1 MEKDRKELAVKALSF
16 ILWIMVYEL
25 ISKVVGKSL
34 LVPSVKEIISAFIHL
49 CAEPMFRNTVFFS
62 VLRIF
67 TGFFAAAV
75 FGVITAYCSYFYKIF
90 YYFIYPVVSIIRAVP
105 VASFIILT
113 LLWIKSGYVPAF
125 ISFLIVFPVI
135 WSNIFQGLKE
145 TDSKLIEMAK
155 IFDFSFFK
163 KIRMIYFPQTK
174 PFFKSA
180 GITGLGL
187 AWKSGIAAE
196 VISMPKLSIGRSL
209 YEAKLYIETPELFA
223 WTLTVIIL
231 SIITEKVLTVLFKW
245 GLKER

>member
-1 MEKDRKELAVKALSF
+1 
-16 ILWIMVYEL
+16 
-25 ISKVVGKSL
+25 
-34 LVPSVKEIISAFIHL
+34 
-49 CAEPMFRNTVFFS
+49 
-62 VLRIF
+62 
-67 TGFFAAAV
+67 
-75 FGVITAYCSYFYKIF
+75 
-90 YYFIYPVVSIIRAVP
+90 
-105 VASFIILT
+105 
-113 LLWIKSGYVPAF
+113 
-125 ISFLIVFPVI
+125 
-135 WSNIFQGLKE
+135 
-145 TDSKLIEMAK
+145 
-155 IFDFSFFK
+155 
-163 KIRMIYFPQTK
+163 MIYFPQTK